1 MPRSIWTG
9 SISFGLVSIPVR
21 LFSAVEREGELSFRL
36 LHATDR
42 ARIDYKRFCQQEG
55 VEVPWSEI
63 VKGYEYERGQH
74 VVVTSEDFEKARV
87 PATQRF
93 DIRDFVPARA
103 IDFMYL
109 DHPYYLAPSGRG
121 AAKSYALLR
130 DALAETSRVGVG
142 TIVLRQREQL
152 AALEPAGEA
161 LALTTMR
168 FAHEIRTADDLDLPK
183 KGEGWTDK
191 EMKLARQLIE
201 TLESDWEPQRYRDT
215 YREALLAVIQSKIEG
230 KAVET
235 PALPRPRPVVN
246 LVKALEESL
255 ASRPSRGPA
264 KAASRRTASRRKEPG
279 QRRARGRRAA

>member
-1 MPRSIWTG
+1 MARSIWTG
-9 SISFGLVSIPVR
+9 AISFGLVSIPVR
-21 LFSAVEREGELSFRL
+21 LVSAVGREGELGFRL
-36 LHATDR
+36 LHAKDR
-42 ARIDYKRFCQQEG
+42 SRIDYKRFCQEEG

-74 VVVTSEDFEKARV
+74 VVVTNDDFERAKVA
-87 PATQRF
+87 ATQRL

-103 IDFMYL
+103 IDFMYF

-130 DALAETSRVGVG
+130 DALGDTGRVGVG
-142 TIVLRQREQL
+142 TIVLRQREHL

-168 FAHEIRTADDLDLPK
+168 FAHEIRAADDLDLPK
-183 KGEGWTDK
+183 RGEGWTDK

-201 TLESDWEPQRYRDT
+201 TLESDWEPQRYRDS
-215 YREALLAVIQSKIEG
+215 YREALLDVIQKKLEG
-230 KAVET
+230 KTVEAA
-235 PALPRPRPVVN
+235 PLLPRPRPVVN

-255 ASRPSRGPA
+255 ASRPRREPA
-264 KAASRRTASRRKEPG
+264 KAPPRRKATRPR
-279 QRRARGRRAA
+279 QARGRRAA

>member
-21 LFSAVEREGELSFRL
+21 LFSAVEREGELAFRL
-36 LHATDR
+36 LHARDK
-42 ARIDYKRFCQQEG
+42 ARIDYKRFCQEEG

-63 VKGYEYERGQH
+63 VKGYEYERGQY
-74 VVVTSEDFEKARV
+74 VVVTGEDFERARV
-87 PATQRF
+87 PATQRV

-130 DALAETSRVGVG
+130 DALGETGRVGVG

-152 AALEPAGEA
+152 AALEPAGDA

-168 FAHEIRTADDLDLPK
+168 FAHEIRTAEDLDLPG
-183 KGEGWTDK
+183 KGDGWTDK

-201 TLESDWEPQRYRDT
+201 TLQSDWEPQRYRDT
-215 YREALLAVIQSKIEG
+215 YREALLDVIQKKLEG
-230 KAVET
+230 KTVEV
-235 PALPRPRPVVN
+235 PELPRPRPVVN

-255 ASRPSRGPA
+255 ASRPPPGPA
-264 KAASRRTASRRKEPG
+264 KAGPRRKG
-279 QRRARGRRAA
+279 AAARRAKSGRRAA

>member
-21 LFSAVEREGELSFRL
+21 LVSAVERQGELSFRL
-36 LHATDR
+36 LHGKDG
-42 ARIDYKRFCQQEG
+42 ARIDYKRFCQEEG

-63 VKGYEYERGQH
+63 VKGYEYERGRH

-87 PATQRF
+87 PATQRV

-103 IDFMYL
+103 IDFMYF

-121 AAKSYALLR
+121 TAKSYALLR
-130 DALAETSRVGVG
+130 DALAETGRVGVG

-201 TLESDWEPQRYRDT
+201 TLESDWQPDRYRDT
-215 YREALLAVIQSKIEG
+215 YREALLAVIEQKVEG
-230 KAVET
+230 KTVET
-235 PALPRPRPVVN
+235 PELPRPRPVVN
-246 LVKALEESL
+246 LLKALEESL
-255 ASRPSRGPA
+255 ASRPRRGPA
-264 KAASRRTASRRKEPG
+264 KVEARRKEPRP
-279 QRRARGRRAA
+279 RRARGRRAA